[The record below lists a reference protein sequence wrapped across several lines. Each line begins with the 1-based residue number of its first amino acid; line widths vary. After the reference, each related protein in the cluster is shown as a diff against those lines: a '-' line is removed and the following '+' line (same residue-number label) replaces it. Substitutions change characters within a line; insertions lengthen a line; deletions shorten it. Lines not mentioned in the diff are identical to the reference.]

1 MRKIR
6 MTPARLLVLGFLAII
21 AVGTILLVLP
31 VSSKSGEATS
41 FIDAMFVT
49 VSASCVT
56 GLISVDTN
64 AHWSLFGQIVILL
77 LIQTG
82 GVGFMTFVFAF
93 LRLAGRKIS
102 LKSRTVMQEAV
113 AAPELSGMGK
123 LTGTILV
130 GTLIFESL
138 GAFVLSFAFVPAVGW
153 EGIWVAVFTAVSS
166 FCNAGFDLMGGR
178 GNGEFISL
186 TQFSGNPI
194 VCITVPLL
202 IIIGGLGFF
211 VWQDIRR
218 NRHHVTRYSLH
229 TKLVLVTT
237 AAFILIPTLIIMIA
251 ETDLTLSERIFSSFF
266 TAVSPRT
273 AGFNVLDLGN
283 VRLVTVFLTIVLMV
297 VGGASGS
304 TAGGI
309 KVNTFAVLFLS
320 LFSIVRRKN
329 SVEAFGRRIDES
341 NIKTATQFVT
351 MYFITAMLGIILIC
365 LFEMNNPE
373 PIALTDIVFEV
384 ASGIGTVGLT
394 LGITPDLGAASLV
407 VLAVLMYLGRVGCLT
422 FMLCFRAPSAPA
434 AELPMEGVR
443 IG

>member
-1 MRKIR
+1 M
-6 MTPARLLVLGFLAII
+6 LVLGFLGII
-21 AVGTILLVLP
+21 ALGTILLILP
-31 VSSKSGEATS
+31 VSSRSGEVTP

-56 GLISVDTN
+56 GLIPVDTN

-113 AAPELSGMGK
+113 AAPALGGMGR
-123 LTGTILV
+123 LSGTILV
-130 GTLIFESL
+130 GTLTFEAL
-138 GAFVLSFAFVPAVGW
+138 GAFALSFAFVPEFGW
-153 EGIWVAVFTAVSS
+153 EGIWIAVFTAVSS
-166 FCNAGFDLMGGR
+166 FCNAGFDIMGGR

-186 TQFSGNPI
+186 TQFSGNPV

-229 TKLVLVTT
+229 TKLVLITT
-237 AAFILIPTLIIMIA
+237 AVLIVVPTLIIMIA
-251 ETDLTLSERIFSSFF
+251 ETELTLSERIFSSFF

-273 AGFNVLDLGN
+273 AGFNVLDLRN
-283 VRLVTVFLTIVLMV
+283 VRLVTVFLMIFLMV

-320 LFSIVRRKN
+320 VFSIIRRKN
-329 SVEAFGRRIDES
+329 SVEAFGRRIDEE
-341 NIKTATQFVT
+341 NVKTATQFVT
-351 MYFITAMLGIILIC
+351 MYFLAALLGVILIC
-365 LFEMNNPE
+365 LFEMGNEVPMT
-373 PIALTDIVFEV
+373 LTDIVFEV
-384 ASGIGTVGLT
+384 VSGIGTVGLT